1 MEKHHNSTDCS
12 FSTENTT
19 KTTTGDGSQ
28 LVAQVDVL
36 RGRDGT
42 PGRDGRDGRDGGRG
56 LPGPTGPHG
65 QKGDQGE
72 IGSRGP
78 QGERGTPGPQGPVG
92 ISGPRGPVGDK
103 GDRGDSGLPGPQGE
117 RGAQGPPTGGAVYI
131 HWGRTSCPSDQG
143 TELLYSG
150 RAAGSRYD
158 HKGGGANHLCMPD
171 DPEHLQYG
179 NGVQGHS
186 YLYGTE
192 YRTHPPHPLRSVAY
206 HNVPC
211 AVCYTAT
218 RDTMVMIPAKLH
230 CPTHWTVEYTGYL
243 MSAYYT
249 HHRSTYECVDKDPE
263 SVPGLD
269 GSLNTSLFYH
279 VEPNC
284 AGLSCPPYDAQKEL
298 TCVVCSR

>member
-1 MEKHHNSTDCS
+1 M
-12 FSTENTT
+12 
-19 KTTTGDGSQ
+19 
-28 LVAQVDVL
+28 AQVDVL

-65 QKGDQGE
+65 QKGDHGTRGDKGDQGE
-72 IGSRGP
+72 MGP
-78 QGERGTPGPQGPVG
+78 QGPKGTQGPQGPVG

-103 GDRGDSGLPGPQGE
+103 GDHGDSGLPGPQGE
-117 RGAQGPPTGGAVYI
+117 RGAQGPPTGGAVYVR
-131 HWGRTSCPSDQG
+131 WGRTSCPSDQG

-150 RAAGSRYD
+150 RAAGSYYNHR
-158 HKGGGANHLCMPD
+158 GGGANHLCMPD

-179 NGVQGHS
+179 SGVQGYS

-192 YRTHPPHPLRSVAY
+192 YRTNPPQPLRSVAY

-218 RDTMVMIPAKLH
+218 RDTVVMIPANLH

-243 MSAYYT
+243 MTEHYT

-269 GSLNTSLFYH
+269 AINNDNAFFYH
-279 VEPNC
+279 VEPRC
-284 AGLSCPPYDAQKEL
+284 SGLSCPPYDAQKEL

>member
-1 MEKHHNSTDCS
+1 M
-12 FSTENTT
+12 
-19 KTTTGDGSQ
+19 
-28 LVAQVDVL
+28 DVL
-36 RGRDGT
+36 RGRDGV

-65 QKGDQGE
+65 QKGDQGTRGE
-72 IGSRGP
+72 IGSQGP
-78 QGERGTPGPQGPVG
+78 QGERGTPGPQGPFG

-103 GDRGDSGLPGPQGE
+103 GDRGDYGLPGPQGE
-117 RGAQGPPTGGAVYI
+117 RGAQGPPTGGAVYVR
-131 HWGRTSCPSDQG
+131 WGSTSCPSDQG

-150 RAAGSRYD
+150 RAAGSYYD
-158 HKGGGANHLCMPD
+158 HSGGGANHLCMPD

-179 NGVQGHS
+179 NGVQGYS
-186 YLYGTE
+186 YLYGIE
-192 YRTHPPHPLRSVAY
+192 YRTHPPQPLHSVLY

-218 RDTMVMIPAKLH
+218 RDTVVMIPANLH

-243 MSAYYT
+243 MTERYN

-263 SVPGLD
+263 SVPGL
-269 GSLNTSLFYH
+269 GASFTSFFYH
-279 VEPNC
+279 VEPVC
-284 AGLSCPPYDAQKEL
+284 ADLSCPPYDAQMEL

>member
-1 MEKHHNSTDCS
+1 M
-12 FSTENTT
+12 
-19 KTTTGDGSQ
+19 
-28 LVAQVDVL
+28 DVL

-65 QKGDQGE
+65 QKGDQGTRGDKGDQGE
-72 IGSRGP
+72 MGP
-78 QGERGTPGPQGPVG
+78 QGPKGTQGPQGPVG

-117 RGAQGPPTGGAVYI
+117 RGAQGPPTGGAVYVR
-131 HWGRTSCPSDQG
+131 WGRTSCPSDQG

-150 RAAGSRYD
+150 RAAGSK
-158 HKGGGANHLCMPD
+158 HNHLGGGANHLCMPD

-179 NGVQGHS
+179 SGVQGYS
-186 YLYGTE
+186 YLYGVE
-192 YRTHPPHPLRSVAY
+192 YNLHSAQPLRHVDN

-218 RDTMVMIPAKLH
+218 RDTVVMIPANLH

-243 MSAYYT
+243 MTEYHG

-263 SVPGLD
+263 SVPE
-269 GSLNTSLFYH
+269 LNAWSGDSALFYH
-279 VEPNC
+279 IEPNC
-284 AGLSCPPYDAQKEL
+284 AGLSCGPYDAEKEL
-298 TCVVCSR
+298 TCVMCSR